1 MKDTRHPL
9 TWWIWSITLAIGIAR
24 GNNPW
29 IAIAVVGCAYLV
41 VRTFRGDAPWS
52 RSFESGVK
60 LGLWIL
66 IIRTSFG
73 VLIGTPIPGTTLF
86 RLPILPLPDW
96 MAGIR
101 IGGAVTQERLFS
113 TAHEGIILAAIIILF
128 SAASSLT
135 SPHRLLRVLPFAIY
149 QFGLALVIATSLVPQ
164 FVRSISRI
172 RDAQYLRGQK
182 LSFKKILIPLL
193 EESLA
198 RSLDLAAAMDSRGY
212 GSTRVRSRYRA
223 ITWNA
228 GDTVICGVSALSLF
242 SPALILIS
250 VITPFVL
257 IKRKLAVPVQ

>member
-1 MKDTRHPL
+1 MTDARHPL

-24 GNNPW
+24 GDNSLL
-29 IAIAVVGCAYLV
+29 AIAVVGCAYLV
-41 VRTFRGDAPWS
+41 VRIFRTDAPWS

-60 LGLWIL
+60 LGIWIL

-73 VLIGTPIPGTTLF
+73 VLIGTPIPGTTIF
-86 RLPILPLPDW
+86 RLPILPLPEW

-113 TAHEGIILAAIIILF
+113 TAHEGVTLAAIVICF
-128 SAASSLT
+128 AAASSLT

-164 FVRSISRI
+164 FVTSISRI
-172 RDAQYLRGQK
+172 KDAQYLRGQK
-182 LSFKKILIPLL
+182 FSFKKILIPLL

-212 GSTRVRSRYRA
+212 GSTRIRSKYRA
-223 ITWNA
+223 ITWNGA
-228 GDTVICGVSALSLF
+228 DAAICCVSALSLF

-250 VITPFVL
+250 VATPFL
-257 IKRKLAVPVQ
+257 FIKRKVAVTAS

>member
-1 MKDTRHPL
+1 MTDMRHPL
-9 TWWIWSITLAIGIAR
+9 TWWIWSIALALGIAR

-29 IAIAVVGCAYLV
+29 LAIAVVGCAYLV
-41 VRTFRGDAPWS
+41 VRIFRSDAPWS
-52 RSFESGVK
+52 RSFESGLK

-73 VLIGTPIPGTTLF
+73 VLIGTPIPGTTIF

-113 TAHEGIILAAIIILF
+113 TAHEGVILAAIIICF
-128 SAASSLT
+128 AAASSLT

-172 RDAQYLRGQK
+172 KDAQYLRGQK

-228 GDTVICGVSALSLF
+228 GDTVICCVSALSLF

-250 VITPFVL
+250 VVTPFVL
-257 IKRKLAVPVQ
+257 IKRKLAVPAR

>member
-1 MKDTRHPL
+1 MTDMRHPL
-9 TWWIWSITLAIGIAR
+9 TWWIWSIALAIGIAR

-29 IAIAVVGCAYLV
+29 LAIAVVGCAYLV
-41 VRTFRGDAPWS
+41 VRTFRSDAPWS
-52 RSFESGVK
+52 RSFESGLK

-73 VLIGTPIPGTTLF
+73 ILIGTPIPGTTII
-86 RLPILPLPDW
+86 RLPILPLPEW

-113 TAHEGIILAAIIILF
+113 TAREGVILAGIIILF

-172 RDAQYLRGQK
+172 KDAQYLRGQK

-223 ITWNA
+223 ISWNP
-228 GDTVICGVSALSLF
+228 GDSLIIAVSALSLL
-242 SPALILIS
+242 SPALIVLS
-250 VITPFVL
+250 VATPFLL
-257 IKRKLAVPVQ
+257 IKRRVAVPVS

>member
-1 MKDTRHPL
+1 MTDTRHPL
-9 TWWIWSITLAIGIAR
+9 TWWIWSIALALGIAR

-29 IAIAVVGCAYLV
+29 LAIAVLGCAYLV
-41 VRTFRGDAPWS
+41 VRIFRSDAPWS
-52 RSFESGVK
+52 RSFESGLK

-73 VLIGTPIPGTTLF
+73 VLIGTPIPGTTIF
-86 RLPILPLPDW
+86 RLPILPLPEW

-113 TAHEGIILAAIIILF
+113 TAHEGVILAAIIICF
-128 SAASSLT
+128 AAASSLT

>member
-1 MKDTRHPL
+1 MTDTRHPL
-9 TWWIWSITLAIGIAR
+9 TWWIWSIALALGIAR

-29 IAIAVVGCAYLV
+29 LAIAVVGCAYLV
-41 VRTFRGDAPWS
+41 VRIFRSDAPWS
-52 RSFESGVK
+52 RSFESGLK

-73 VLIGTPIPGTTLF
+73 VLIGTPIPGTTIF
-86 RLPILPLPDW
+86 RLPILPLPEW

-113 TAHEGIILAAIIILF
+113 TAHEGVILAAIIICF
-128 SAASSLT
+128 AAASSLT

-250 VITPFVL
+250 VVTPFVL

>member
-1 MKDTRHPL
+1 MTDTRHPL
-9 TWWIWSITLAIGIAR
+9 TWWIWSIALALGIAR

-29 IAIAVVGCAYLV
+29 LAIAVVGCAYLV
-41 VRTFRGDAPWS
+41 VRIFRSDAPWS
-52 RSFESGVK
+52 RSFESGLK

-73 VLIGTPIPGTTLF
+73 VLIGTPIPGTTIF

-113 TAHEGIILAAIIILF
+113 TAHEGVILAAIIICF
-128 SAASSLT
+128 AAASSLT

>member
-1 MKDTRHPL
+1 MTDTRHPL
-9 TWWIWSITLAIGIAR
+9 TWWIWSIALALGIAR

-29 IAIAVVGCAYLV
+29 LAIAVVGCAYLV
-41 VRTFRGDAPWS
+41 VRIFRSDAPWS
-52 RSFESGVK
+52 RSFESGLK

-73 VLIGTPIPGTTLF
+73 VLIGTPIPGTTIF
-86 RLPILPLPDW
+86 RLPILPLPEW

-113 TAHEGIILAAIIILF
+113 TAHEGVILAAIIICF
-128 SAASSLT
+128 AAASSLT

-257 IKRKLAVPVQ
+257 IKRKLAVPAR

>member
-1 MKDTRHPL
+1 MTDTRHPL
-9 TWWIWSITLAIGIAR
+9 TWWIWSIALALGIAR

-29 IAIAVVGCAYLV
+29 LAIAVVGCAYLV
-41 VRTFRGDAPWS
+41 VRIFRSDAPWS
-52 RSFESGVK
+52 RSFESGLK

-73 VLIGTPIPGTTLF
+73 VLIGTPIPGTTIF

-113 TAHEGIILAAIIILF
+113 TAHEGVILAAIIICF
-128 SAASSLT
+128 AAASSLT

-250 VITPFVL
+250 VVTPFVL
-257 IKRKLAVPVQ
+257 IKRKLAVPAQ

>member
-1 MKDTRHPL
+1 MTDARHPL
-9 TWWIWSITLAIGIAR
+9 TWWIWSIALAIGIAR
-24 GNNPW
+24 ANSPW
-29 IAIAVVGCAYLV
+29 LAIVVVGCAYLV
-41 VRTFRGDAPWS
+41 VRIFRSDAPWS
-52 RSFESGVK
+52 RSFESGLK

-66 IIRTSFG
+66 MIRTSFG

-86 RLPILPLPDW
+86 RLPIIPLPDR

-101 IGGAVTQERLFS
+101 VGGDVTQERLFS
-113 TAHEGIILAAIIILF
+113 TAHEGVILAAIIILF

-172 RDAQYLRGQK
+172 KDAQYLRGQK
-182 LSFKKILIPLL
+182 ISFKKILIPLL

-223 ITWNA
+223 ISWNT
-228 GDTVICGVSALSLF
+228 GDSLIIVASVSSLF
-242 SPALILIS
+242 SPALILLS
-250 VITPFVL
+250 V
-257 IKRKLAVPVQ
+257 AVPFLLIRRKIKVSAS

>member
-1 MKDTRHPL
+1 MKDMRHPL
-9 TWWIWSITLAIGIAR
+9 TWWIWSIALAIGVAR

-29 IAIAVVGCAYLV
+29 LAIAVVGCAYLI

-52 RSFESGVK
+52 RSFESGLK

-73 VLIGTPIPGTTLF
+73 ILIGTPIPGTTII
-86 RLPILPLPDW
+86 RLPIVPLPDW

-113 TAHEGIILAAIIILF
+113 TAHEGVILAAIIILF

-172 RDAQYLRGQK
+172 KDAQYLRGQK
-182 LSFKKILIPLL
+182 LSFKRILIPLL

-223 ITWNA
+223 ISWNS
-228 GDTVICGVSALSLF
+228 GDSLIIATSVLTLF
-242 SPALILIS
+242 SPALILLS
-250 VITPFVL
+250 VVAPFL
-257 IKRKLAVPVQ
+257 LFKRRVAVPA

>member
-1 MKDTRHPL
+1 MTDTRHPL
-9 TWWIWSITLAIGIAR
+9 TWWIWSIALALGIAR

-29 IAIAVVGCAYLV
+29 LAIAVVGCAYLV
-41 VRTFRGDAPWS
+41 VRIFRSDAPWS
-52 RSFESGVK
+52 RSFESGLK

-73 VLIGTPIPGTTLF
+73 VLIGTPIPGTTIF
-86 RLPILPLPDW
+86 RLPILPLPEW

-113 TAHEGIILAAIIILF
+113 TAHEGVILAAIIICF
-128 SAASSLT
+128 AAASSLT

-164 FVRSISRI
+164 FVTSISRI
-172 RDAQYLRGQK
+172 KDAQYLRGQK
-182 LSFKKILIPLL
+182 ISFKKILIPLL
-193 EESLA
+193 EDSLA

-228 GDTVICGVSALSLF
+228 GDTLICCVSALSLL
-242 SPALILIS
+242 SPTLILII
-250 VITPFVL
+250 VATPFIL
-257 IKRKLAVPVQ
+257 IKRRVVVPA

>member
-1 MKDTRHPL
+1 MTDARHPL

-24 GNNPW
+24 GNNPLL
-29 IAIAVVGCAYLV
+29 AIAVVGCAYLV
-41 VRTFRGDAPWS
+41 VRIFRTDAPWS
-52 RSFESGVK
+52 RSFESGLK

-66 IIRTSFG
+66 IIRTTFG

-86 RLPILPLPDW
+86 RLPILPLPEW

-113 TAHEGIILAAIIILF
+113 TAREGVILAAIIICF
-128 SAASSLT
+128 AAASSLT

-164 FVRSISRI
+164 FVTSISRI

-212 GSTRVRSRYRA
+212 GFTRVRSRYRA
-223 ITWNA
+223 ISWNP
-228 GDTVICGVSALSLF
+228 GDSLIIATSALTLF
-242 SPALILIS
+242 SPALILLS
-250 VITPFVL
+250 VVAPFL
-257 IKRKLAVPVQ
+257 LFKRRVAVPAS

>member
-1 MKDTRHPL
+1 MTDTRHPL

-29 IAIAVVGCAYLV
+29 LAIAVVGGAYLV
-41 VRTFRGDAPWS
+41 VRIFRTDAPWS
-52 RSFESGVK
+52 RSFESGIK

-66 IIRTSFG
+66 IVRTSFG
-73 VLIGTPIPGTTLF
+73 VLIGTPIPGTTIF
-86 RLPILPLPDW
+86 RLPILPLPEW

-101 IGGAVTQERLFS
+101 IGGDVTQERLFS
-113 TAHEGIILAAIIILF
+113 TTHEGIILATIIILF

-135 SPHRLLRVLPFAIY
+135 SPHRLLRVLPFSIY

-164 FVRSISRI
+164 LVRSISRI
-172 RDAQYLRGQK
+172 KDAQYLRGQK
-182 LSFKKILIPLL
+182 MSFKKILIPLL

-223 ITWNA
+223 ISWNP
-228 GDTVICGVSALSLF
+228 GDSIIIAASALSLL

-250 VITPFVL
+250 VAAPFLL
-257 IKRKLAVPVQ
+257 IRRRVEVPSS

>member
-1 MKDTRHPL
+1 MKDARHPL

-41 VRTFRGDAPWS
+41 VRTFRSDAPWS

-172 RDAQYLRGQK
+172 KDAQYLRGQK
-182 LSFKKILIPLL
+182 MSFKKILIPLL

-223 ITWNA
+223 ISWNL
-228 GDTVICGVSALSLF
+228 GDAVIIAASALSLL
-242 SPALILIS
+242 SPPLILIS
-250 VITPFVL
+250 VAAPFLL
-257 IKRKLAVPVQ
+257 IKRRVEVPAS

>member
-1 MKDTRHPL
+1 MKDARHPL

-29 IAIAVVGCAYLV
+29 LAIVVVGCAYLV
-41 VRTFRGDAPWS
+41 VRIFRTDAPWS
-52 RSFESGVK
+52 RSFESGLK
-60 LGLWIL
+60 LGMWIL

-73 VLIGTPIPGTTLF
+73 VLVGTPIPGTTLF
-86 RLPILPLPDW
+86 RLPILPLPEW

-113 TAHEGIILAAIIILF
+113 TAHEGVILAAIIICF
-128 SAASSLT
+128 AAASSLT

-164 FVRSISRI
+164 FVTSISRI
-172 RDAQYLRGQK
+172 KDAQYLRGQK
-182 LSFKKILIPLL
+182 ISFKKILIPLL
-193 EESLA
+193 EDSLA

-228 GDTVICGVSALSLF
+228 GDTLICCVSALSLL
-242 SPALILIS
+242 SPTLILII
-250 VITPFVL
+250 VATPFIL
-257 IKRKLAVPVQ
+257 IKRRVVVPA

>member
-1 MKDTRHPL
+1 MTDTRHPL
-9 TWWIWSITLAIGIAR
+9 TWWIWSIALALGIAR

-29 IAIAVVGCAYLV
+29 LAIAVVGCAYLV
-41 VRTFRGDAPWS
+41 VRIFRSDAPWS
-52 RSFESGVK
+52 RSFESGLK

-73 VLIGTPIPGTTLF
+73 VLIGTPIPGTTIF
-86 RLPILPLPDW
+86 RLPILPLPEW

-113 TAHEGIILAAIIILF
+113 TAHEGVILAAIIICF
-128 SAASSLT
+128 AAASSLT

>member
-1 MKDTRHPL
+1 MTDMRHPL
-9 TWWIWSITLAIGIAR
+9 TWWIWSIALALGIAR

-29 IAIAVVGCAYLV
+29 LAIAVVGCAYLV
-41 VRTFRGDAPWS
+41 VRIFRSDAPWS
-52 RSFESGVK
+52 RSFESGLK

-73 VLIGTPIPGTTLF
+73 VLIGTPIPGTTIF

-113 TAHEGIILAAIIILF
+113 TAHEGVILAAIIICF
-128 SAASSLT
+128 AAASSLT

-172 RDAQYLRGQK
+172 KDAQYLRGQK

-223 ITWNA
+223 IT
-228 GDTVICGVSALSLF
+228 
-242 SPALILIS
+242 
-250 VITPFVL
+250 
-257 IKRKLAVPVQ
+257 

>member
-1 MKDTRHPL
+1 MTDARHPL

-24 GNNPW
+24 GNNPLL
-29 IAIAVVGCAYLV
+29 AIAVVGCAYLV
-41 VRTFRGDAPWS
+41 VRIFRTDAPWS
-52 RSFESGVK
+52 RSFESGLK

-66 IIRTSFG
+66 IIRTTFG
-73 VLIGTPIPGTTLF
+73 VLIGTPIPG
-86 RLPILPLPDW
+86 PILPLPEW

-113 TAHEGIILAAIIILF
+113 TAREGVILAAIIICF
-128 SAASSLT
+128 AAASSLT

-164 FVRSISRI
+164 FVTSISRI

-212 GSTRVRSRYRA
+212 GFTRVRSRYRA
-223 ITWNA
+223 ISWHP
-228 GDTVICGVSALSLF
+228 GDTVICLMSALSLL
-242 SPALILIS
+242 SPILILIS
-250 VITPFVL
+250 VATPFIL
-257 IKRKLAVPVQ
+257 IKRRVVVPAS

>member
-1 MKDTRHPL
+1 MTDMRHPL
-9 TWWIWSITLAIGIAR
+9 TWWIWSIALALGIAR

-29 IAIAVVGCAYLV
+29 LAIAVVGCAYLV
-41 VRTFRGDAPWS
+41 VRIFRSDAPWS
-52 RSFESGVK
+52 RSFESGLK

-73 VLIGTPIPGTTLF
+73 VLIGTPIPGTTIF

-113 TAHEGIILAAIIILF
+113 TAHEGVILAAIIICF
-128 SAASSLT
+128 AAASSLT

>member
-1 MKDTRHPL
+1 MTDMRHPL
-9 TWWIWSITLAIGIAR
+9 TWWIWSIALALGIAR

-29 IAIAVVGCAYLV
+29 LAIAVVGCAYLV
-41 VRTFRGDAPWS
+41 VRIFRSDAPWS
-52 RSFESGVK
+52 RSFESGLK

-73 VLIGTPIPGTTLF
+73 VLIGTPIPGTTIF

-113 TAHEGIILAAIIILF
+113 TAHEGVILAAIIICF
-128 SAASSLT
+128 AAASSLT

-172 RDAQYLRGQK
+172 KDAQYLRGQK

-250 VITPFVL
+250 VVTPFVL
-257 IKRKLAVPVQ
+257 IKRKLAVPAR

>member
-1 MKDTRHPL
+1 MTDMRHPL
-9 TWWIWSITLAIGIAR
+9 TWWIWSIALALGIAR

-29 IAIAVVGCAYLV
+29 LAIAVVGCAYLV
-41 VRTFRGDAPWS
+41 VRIFRSDAPWS
-52 RSFESGVK
+52 RSFESGLK

-73 VLIGTPIPGTTLF
+73 VLIGTPIPGTTIF
-86 RLPILPLPDW
+86 RLPILPLPEW

-113 TAHEGIILAAIIILF
+113 TAHEGVILAAIIICF
-128 SAASSLT
+128 AAASSLT

>member
-1 MKDTRHPL
+1 MTDTRHPL

-29 IAIAVVGCAYLV
+29 LAIAMVGGAYLV
-41 VRTFRGDAPWS
+41 VRAFRGDTPWS
-52 RSFESGVK
+52 RSFESGIK

-113 TAHEGIILAAIIILF
+113 TAHEGIIVATILILF

-135 SPHRLLRVLPFAIY
+135 SPHRLLRVLPFSIY

-164 FVRSISRI
+164 LVRSISRI
-172 RDAQYLRGQK
+172 KDAQYLRGQK
-182 LSFKKILIPLL
+182 MSFKKILIPLL

-223 ITWNA
+223 ISWNP
-228 GDTVICGVSALSLF
+228 GDSIIIAASALSLL

-250 VITPFVL
+250 VAAPFLL
-257 IKRKLAVPVQ
+257 IRRRVEVPSS

>member
-1 MKDTRHPL
+1 M
-9 TWWIWSITLAIGIAR
+9 
-24 GNNPW
+24 
-29 IAIAVVGCAYLV
+29 VGGAYLV
-41 VRTFRGDAPWS
+41 VRAFRGDTPWS
-52 RSFESGVK
+52 RSFESGIK

-113 TAHEGIILAAIIILF
+113 TAHEGIIVATILILF

-135 SPHRLLRVLPFAIY
+135 SPHRLLRVLPFSIY

-164 FVRSISRI
+164 LVRSISRI
-172 RDAQYLRGQK
+172 KDAQYLRGQK
-182 LSFKKILIPLL
+182 MSFKKILIPLL

-223 ITWNA
+223 ISWNP
-228 GDTVICGVSALSLF
+228 GDSIIIAASALSLL

-250 VITPFVL
+250 VAAPFLL
-257 IKRKLAVPVQ
+257 IRRRVEVPSS